1 VHGGHTEPPTAA
13 HCGQRLKLGP
23 PRETDQPEAVAM
35 PTLDGVWVA
44 LSGKAGRGVSINLP
58 YVDEH
63 AITIAVPRDQVW
75 TALQR
80 YVATSIG
87 ISGSSPVARILG
99 AAPRSGFRVV
109 EEVPGDRLTL
119 GGHHRFSRYEL
130 VFKLDGTADGGTV
143 LRAQTYAAFPGLH
156 GRIYRV
162 LVIGTRAHVLATSHM
177 LHAVRQISTAGDGRG
192 AAGAG

>member
-1 VHGGHTEPPTAA
+1 MRAR
-13 HCGQRLKLGP
+13 CN
-23 PRETDQPEAVAM
+23 
-35 PTLDGVWVA
+35 
-44 LSGKAGRGVSINLP
+44 VSIKLP

-75 TALQR
+75 TALRR
-80 YVATSIG
+80 YAATSIG
-87 ISGSSPVARILG
+87 ISESSPLARILG
-99 AAPRSGFRVV
+99 TAPRSGFRVV

-130 VFKLDGTADGGTV
+130 VFKLDGTADGSTV

-177 LHAVRQISTAGDGRG
+177 LRAVRQISTTRDGRC
-192 AAGAG
+192 AAEPG